1 LNNKRER
8 ARVESLFEQASPV
21 LLDALIFDLTR
32 DDPRAYEAMSQR
44 QINLQ

>member
-1 LNNKRER
+1 
-8 ARVESLFEQASPV
+8 VFESLFEQASLV
-21 LLDALIFDLTR
+21 LLDALVFDLTG